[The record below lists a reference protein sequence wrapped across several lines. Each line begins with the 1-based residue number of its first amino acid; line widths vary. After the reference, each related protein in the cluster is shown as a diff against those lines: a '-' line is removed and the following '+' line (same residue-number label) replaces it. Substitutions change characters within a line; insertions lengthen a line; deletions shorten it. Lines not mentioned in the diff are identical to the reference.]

1 MADIAT
7 QVPFNLDLLILNAS
21 SLKQLQFV
29 KQVRVM
35 DIFQASSATNF
46 HEEGLFS
53 IDIFGK
59 VGDEKRN
66 RLFGYID
73 LGIDVFH
80 PIIYK
85 ALIDLKE
92 LYGGIIAGTK
102 FAIFNKSTNDFEEG
116 NPADGAETGFS
127 FFMTYFPRLRF
138 EERPSTQREFK
149 IKLINKYREEAATFR
164 YLLVMP
170 AGLRDFTIDPNG
182 KRTEDEINTIYR
194 QALAIGNVAVAQNKI
209 NDKSHLDQTRFRIQ
223 QVVLS
228 LYQYITNLLEG
239 DSKLIQS
246 HWTARN
252 VFYSTR
258 NVITASAPRPKKLF
272 DEQNIGPNSLI
283 VGIYQHIRS
292 IFPIFVNLIRVYAEK
307 VFSGPNT
314 PANLIDMKTLK
325 KITVQV
331 DPKYYDEWFTQ
342 QGIEELLNQF
352 STEALRFDPIEIDGY
367 YFGLIYR
374 DGSQFKF
381 FQDIDEL
388 PESFDKK
395 NVKPVSY
402 AELFYMAIFESTLT
416 AKALTTRYP
425 VINLGGI
432 FPCDVY
438 LKTTTKSEQLSLL
451 DEDWNTTAHIYPE
464 FPVEGNSFFNSLS
477 PPLSHLGRAGADHDG
492 DTMNYEVLMTEDAL
506 EEIESLLCSANYY
519 VGIGSTMNYSA
530 ENDVSKLVFL
540 EMSS

>member
-1 MADIAT
+1 MADVAT
-7 QVPFNLDLLILNAS
+7 QVPFNLDLLILNAA
-21 SLKQLQFV
+21 SLKQLSFV
-29 KQVRVM
+29 QQVKVM
-35 DIFQASSATNF
+35 DIMEQSSSNF
-46 HEEGLFS
+46 HPLGLFS
-53 IDIFGK
+53 VDIFGK

-85 ALIDLKE
+85 SLLDLKE
-92 LYGGIIAGTK
+92 LYGNIIAGTK
-102 FAIFNKSTNDFEEG
+102 FAIFNKATNDFEESNPVDG
-116 NPADGAETGFS
+116 NTGFS
-127 FFMTYFPRLRF
+127 FFMEHFPRLKF
-138 EERPSTQREFK
+138 EDRPSTQREFK
-149 IKLINKYREEAATFR
+149 IKLINKYRESAATFR

-182 KRTEDEINTIYR
+182 KRSEDEINTIYR
-194 QALAIGNVAVAQNKI
+194 QALAIGNIAFAQNKI

-252 VFYSTR
+252 IFYSTR
-258 NVITASAPRPKKLF
+258 NVITASAPKPKKLF
-272 DEQNIGPNSLI
+272 DEQNIGPNAI
-283 VGIYQHIRS
+283 TVGIYQHIRS
-292 IFPIFVNLIRVYAEK
+292 VFPIFVNLIRVYAEK

-314 PANLIDMKTLK
+314 PANLIDKKTLK
-325 KITVQV
+325 KVTVQV
-331 DPKYYDEWFTQ
+331 DPQYYDDWFTQ

-352 STEALRFDPIEIDGY
+352 STEDLRFDPIEVDGY

-374 DGSQFKF
+374 DGSRFKF

-388 PESFDKK
+388 PEGFDK
-395 NVKPVSY
+395 NLAKPVTF
-402 AELFYMAIFESTLT
+402 AELFYIAIFESTLT
-416 AKALTTRYP
+416 AKALSTRYP

-432 FPCDVY
+432 FPCEVY
-438 LKTTTKSEQLSLL
+438 MKTTTKSDQLELL
-451 DEDWNTTAHIYPE
+451 SENWGSTGKIYPE

-477 PPLSHLGRAGADHDG
+477 ISFTKLGRSGADHDG

-506 EEIESLLCSANYY
+506 EEIESLLQSASYY
-519 VGIGSTMNYSA
+519 VGLGDVMNYSS